1 MRGLGHGWSV
11 GLSEVHSY
19 VVEYR
24 RCIRAEGVTWPIAVC
39 TTCRRIIE
47 PRAIEPSKT
56 GAHGKLYF
64 VHQHPLVFIT
74 LLQSNSGKR
83 RVALSG
89 ELGELARAV
98 EQAWVV
104 ERASVDEVVELARS
118 LMADS
123 LAP

>member
-1 MRGLGHGWSV
+1 MAA
-11 GLSEVHSY
+11 EYSY

-24 RCIRAEGVTWPIAVC
+24 RCIRAEGLTWPIAVC
-39 TTCRRIIE
+39 TTCRGIIE
-47 PRAIEPSKT
+47 PRAQESSKT

-64 VHQHPLVFIT
+64 VHQHPLAFIT

-83 RVALSG
+83 RVAVSG

-98 EQAWVV
+98 ERAWVV
-104 ERASVDEVVELARS
+104 QRASVDEVVELARL

-123 LAP
+123 PAP

>member
-1 MRGLGHGWSV
+1 MT
-11 GLSEVHSY
+11 EYSY

-24 RCIRAEGVTWPIAVC
+24 RCIKAEGVTWPIAVC

-47 PRAIEPSKT
+47 PRVEPSKT

-64 VHQHPLVFIT
+64 VHQHPLAFIT

-83 RVALSG
+83 RVELSG

-98 EQAWVV
+98 ERAWVV
-104 ERASVDEVVELARS
+104 ERRTLDEVEELVRS
-118 LMADS
+118 LIADS
-123 LAP
+123 PSPAP